1 MKIGFVAGAF
11 DLLHPGHI
19 QLLRDCKDM
28 CEYLVVGLHVD
39 PSTERKE
46 KNKPVQTVYERFE
59 QLKACKYVDQ
69 VVPYETENDLLNML
83 NNGVINVRFLGGD
96 YNSRGKE
103 ITGEKIVP
111 IEIIPRGHSYSSYE
125 LRERIKKS

>member
-83 NNGVINVRFLGGD
+83 NNGVINVMNCVRGLKNHD
-96 YNSRGKE
+96 YYSNT
-103 ITGEKIVP
+103 ITNKLVGRK
-111 IEIIPRGHSYSSYE
+111 Y
-125 LRERIKKS
+125 